1 MKTSLNLSTLALGRE
16 GKTNWD
22 LNQGPQAET
31 WKVVFLNV
39 DSGLGAGGVKVD
51 TMKPVLNTS
60 HAQSKLPM
68 TLKAMLSIGKSKLSS
83 EKIIIKKRQ
92 IGEKGFA
99 SLAQLKWHFQS
110 VKSTLLASLGTD
122 TFWERDAK
130 VTFHELSPHLIFSRL
145 PLEDWTTYFSDPQVR
160 VRGPIKKLL
169 GHCQ

>member
-1 MKTSLNLSTLALGRE
+1 
-16 GKTNWD
+16 
-22 LNQGPQAET
+22 
-31 WKVVFLNV
+31 VVFLNV

-99 SLAQLKWHFQS
+99 SLAQLK
-110 VKSTLLASLGTD
+110 
-122 TFWERDAK
+122 
-130 VTFHELSPHLIFSRL
+130 
-145 PLEDWTTYFSDPQVR
+145 
-160 VRGPIKKLL
+160 
-169 GHCQ
+169 